1 MPDSDR
7 ARFEHEE
14 FPREFEPRR
23 IRTVVQPN
31 GTEVR
36 VGFRGDRSE
45 VVSVLRPKRKAR
57 VTTAKASRGVDRYLN
72 EWVLYGG
79 LPARRRDVIADARAQ
94 AERIAPGDQARQER
108 LVGTIVLGAGD
119 AIAPP
124 DAIPEG
130 PTAFDVEPITPRG
143 PVRRIVPVR
152 RSRRARA
159 HPRRLK

>member
-1 MPDSDR
+1 MPYSRR
-7 ARFEHEE
+7 ARFEHED
-14 FPREFEPRR
+14 RSLAFEPER
-23 IRTVVQPN
+23 IRTVVEPN

-36 VGFRGDRSE
+36 LGFRDDRSE
-45 VVSVLRPKRKAR
+45 VVSVLRPKRAR
-57 VTTAKASRGVDRYLN
+57 VTAAKGVERYMN

-94 AERIAPGDQARQER
+94 AERIAPGDRARQER

-124 DAIPEG
+124 DAVPDG
-130 PTAFDVEPITPRG
+130 PTAFDVWPVTSNG

-159 HPRRLK
+159 HPRRLT